1 MNANSTLFYELL
13 RTTIALSLIA
23 GTAALVLRLTRLR
36 SPALHRAACLL
47 ALVAGWTFL
56 RIPSPCR
63 NAWCRNTSWRDR
75 PLRLRRVIL
84 TRSPRC
90 RRLTACRLRSPWRAI
105 SFRRAGGG

>member
-56 RIPSPCR
+56 RIPVAVPQRLVPQHFVARS
-63 NAWCRNTSWRDR
+63 AVAAAAGDTDEIA
-75 PLRLRRVIL
+75 PL
-84 TRSPRC
+84 P
-90 RRLTACRLRSPWRAI
+90 AA
-105 SFRRAGGG
+105 